1 MIVLQTFD
9 EKSKLLSG
17 FTSDSS
23 DKEAMLY
30 RELKFSSHSSC
41 LEAI

>member
-1 MIVLQTFD
+1 MVVLQTF
-9 EKSKLLSG
+9 EEISALLSG

-23 DKEAMLY
+23 DKEAMLHT
-30 RELKFSSHSSC
+30 ELKFGFHSSR